1 MRVVGIKRF
10 NFKAPDGNVINGL
23 QFHLLADPIDA
34 QNGVGY
40 EVEKVFL
47 SEAKLNKMGVTPA
60 LDDIVSPV
68 YNKYGKVD
76 RLDIL
81 K

>member
-23 QFHLLADPIDA
+23 QFYLLADPIDS
-34 QNGVGY
+34 QSGVGY
-40 EVEKVFL
+40 EVDKVFL
-47 SEAKLNKMGVTPA
+47 SEAKLNKMGATPA

>member
-23 QFHLLADPIDA
+23 QFHLLADPIDSA
-34 QNGVGY
+34 FGVGY
-40 EVEKVFL
+40 EVDKVFL
-47 SEAKLNKMGVTPA
+47 SEVKLNKMGATPA
-60 LDDIVSPV
+60 LDDLVSPV

>member
-23 QFHLLADPIDA
+23 QFHLLADPIDN
-34 QNGVGY
+34 QMGVGY
-40 EVEKVFL
+40 EVDKVFL

>member
-23 QFHLLADPIDA
+23 QFHLLADQIDN
-34 QNGVGY
+34 QMGVGY
-40 EVEKVFL
+40 EVDKVFL